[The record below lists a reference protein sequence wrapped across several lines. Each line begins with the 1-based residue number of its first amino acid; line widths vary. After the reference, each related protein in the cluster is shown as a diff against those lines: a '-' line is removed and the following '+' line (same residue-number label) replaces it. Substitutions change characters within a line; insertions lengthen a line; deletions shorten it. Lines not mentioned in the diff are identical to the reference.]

1 MESTSKSKAFAISG
15 TKPIPYW
22 LCGVN
27 FKMRMG
33 CWRRIIMLYHTDSVE
48 STSKSPRVVKCH
60 GAFYTIL
67 TLWSQLQNR
76 LIMPQAQRQLYHTDS
91 VESTSKCVAVVAV
104 WAVFIPYWL
113 CGVNFKMRSLTHS
126 ISTAYTILTLWSQ
139 LQNTSRRQYPAL
151 LVYHTDSVEST
162 SKLSRSVYILP
173 DCYTILTLW
182 SQLQNMRLTWYAW
195 CYTIPYW
202 LCGVNFKIPNTSHSR
217 CTHIYHTDSVEST
230 SKSPSEMGTRSSCYT
245 ILTLWSQLQNE
256 LQKLDEQFVH
266 IPYWLCG
273 VNFKMEQH
281 SLAQNIALYHTDSV
295 ESTSKWRTIRRGV
308 CRGIPYWLCGVN
320 FKIPPRTA
328 KASLPL
334 YHTDSVEST
343 SK

>member
-1 MESTSKSKAFAISG
+1 MYTILTLWSQLQNKRVHALPLIC
-15 TKPIPYW
+15 I
-22 LCGVN
+22 
-27 FKMRMG
+27 
-33 CWRRIIMLYHTDSVE
+33 YHTDSVE
-48 STSKSPRVVKCH
+48 STSKFFFVSHRFARRYTILTLWSQLQNVCAWEPTLIY
-60 GAFYTIL
+60 YTIL

-76 LIMPQAQRQLYHTDS
+76 GQAAQG
-91 VESTSKCVAVVAV
+91 AA
-104 WAVFIPYWL
+104 
-113 CGVNFKMRSLTHS
+113 GV
-126 ISTAYTILTLWSQ
+126 
-139 LQNTSRRQYPAL
+139 
-151 LVYHTDSVEST
+151 
-162 SKLSRSVYILP
+162 
-173 DCYTILTLW
+173 
-182 SQLQNMRLTWYAW
+182 
-195 CYTIPYW
+195 
-202 LCGVNFKIPNTSHSR
+202 
-217 CTHIYHTDSVEST
+217 YHTDSVEST
-230 SKSPSEMGTRSSCYT
+230 SKSPSEMGTRSSCYTILTLWSQLQNAACCTRWRLLGYT